1 MDRRRTP
8 TKPALAMSASL
19 RRARAISAMTRRHG
33 LDLRCQ
39 TLLEAVVEG
48 ARGAA
53 LAARV
58 GADATE
64 LAQHEGWFMQAT
76 RGLTVYAAAA
86 EVLHVSARGAP
97 SVRPAPP
104 AQPRRPG

>member
-1 MDRRRTP
+1 
-8 TKPALAMSASL
+8 
-19 RRARAISAMTRRHG
+19 
-33 LDLRCQ
+33 
-39 TLLEAVVEG
+39 
-48 ARGAA
+48 
-53 LAARV
+53 
-58 GADATE
+58 
-64 LAQHEGWFMQAT
+64 MQAT